1 MLLNDMQI
9 AKLCTTDKPM
19 VYPFV
24 GHQVKT
30 VDNKPVISYGLSS
43 YGYDIRITNVFRIF
57 TPASGFMT
65 AVDPKDMD
73 PHAMVEFVGD
83 VCVIPPHSFAL
94 AVTLER
100 FIIPRD
106 VMTVCV
112 GKSTYARCGIVAN
125 FTPLEAGWE
134 GTITIE
140 ISNTSPLPAMV
151 YANEGFAQC
160 IMLEG
165 EEPTVT
171 YASRAGKYQAQT
183 GITLAK
189 V

>member
-1 MLLNDMQI
+1 
-9 AKLCTTDKPM
+9 
-19 VYPFV
+19 
-24 GHQVKT
+24 
-30 VDNKPVISYGLSS
+30 
-43 YGYDIRITNVFRIF
+43 
-57 TPASGFMT
+57 
-65 AVDPKDMD
+65 
-73 PHAMVEFVGD
+73 MVEFHCYLDKRPFVSG
-83 VCVIPPHSFAL
+83 VSAC
-94 AVTLER
+94 E
-100 FIIPRD
+100 
-106 VMTVCV
+106 
-112 GKSTYARCGIVAN
+112 

-165 EEPTVT
+165 NEPSVT